1 MYKKIKAAIL
11 CLGIV
16 GNVVL
21 WSSSK
26 VRSAVIAFY
35 NVGGNARLS
44 YSTDQVYDLNTL
56 GVGQLS
62 AQVNAS
68 TVTTAAS
75 TFTDGGQSTGAFTVS
90 SFTALTATP
99 SVGTLTISSN
109 SALAG
114 KFAYDYVR
122 VASNTALTG
131 RYSYDR
137 ITVGTMVAATTAS
150 IIINGM
156 SYESSTTWNFGAST
170 RATAANLVTLLNNTT
185 TEYGIFASTTGWGN
199 IIDVYA
205 INVGQAGNLLTM
217 VSSTQAALTVATTFF
232 TGGQDPVSLRMPTFD
247 VTGATF
253 IIITAGQQ
261 FQVSAFSSQTAY
273 NLAQMI
279 DGLQFG
285 ITASTGINFGPTPQV
300 IAASSI
306 TVIMNKAGSVY
317 NQYVLTSSSQS
328 ALEVKYPSFIGGQ
341 DPVTVSVNGVQ
352 FKNTVD
358 WITGSVASNSA
369 QNLFFAISSN
379 ALLSGIITSTASEG
393 AATGRV
399 TLTSISSGSAYTYP
413 LFTSSQTAVTLS
425 YRASTVSGSTTSA
438 IQGGRDN
445 AVIGING
452 VYLRQGTDWFAV
464 QNNTQTAASISDAIM
479 RNSSLKNVVMSTW
492 SLFNIQQSTPG
503 VIYSTSISVGASQ
516 NFALYTST
524 QPGLS
529 ISSNSTVGF
538 AGLNGPATGFMCG
551 GADVNYSSVT
561 DVINLPNNT
570 LGTGMAVI
578 YSTGGAA
585 GGTNLDP
592 LRFAATYFVI
602 LVDTSNIKLALTSSG
617 AVAGIAIDLLTK
629 STQTIT
635 HTFTLTPISPL
646 GNSSGWWQV
655 SNDSATWT
663 DVANTTVTMVSPT
676 FVSTSAFQNIGVQ
689 NFRYQ
694 RFHVNGSTSGAINW
708 KTTINGKSQ

>member
-1 MYKKIKAAIL
+1 
-11 CLGIV
+11 V
-16 GNVVL
+16 
-21 WSSSK
+21 SS
-26 VRSAVIAFY
+26 
-35 NVGGNARLS
+35 AR
-44 YSTDQVYDLNTL
+44 
-56 GVGQLS
+56 
-62 AQVNAS
+62 
-68 TVTTAAS
+68 VTTSAS

-90 SFTALTATP
+90 SFTALSATP
-99 SVGTLTISSN
+99 SVGTITISSN

-114 KFAYDYVR
+114 KFAYNYVR

-131 RYSYDR
+131 RYAYDR

-150 IIINGM
+150 FMVNGM
-156 SYESSTTWNFGAST
+156 TYASSTTWNFGAST
-170 RATAANLVTLLNNTT
+170 RATAANIVALLNNTT

-199 IIDVYA
+199 IIDIYA
-205 INVGQAGNLLTM
+205 INVGQAGNLLTL

-232 TGGQDPVSLRMPTFD
+232 TNGQDPVSLRMPTFD

-279 DGLQFG
+279 DGLQYG
-285 ITASTGINFGPTPQV
+285 ITASTGVNFGVPQV
-300 IAASSI
+300 SPSSI
-306 TVIMNKAGSVY
+306 TVIMNKTGSIY
-317 NQYVLTSSSQS
+317 NQYVILSSSQT
-328 ALEVKYPSFIGGQ
+328 ALEVKYPSFVGGQ

-358 WITGSVASNSA
+358 WFTGSVSSNSA

-379 ALLSGIITSTASEG
+379 TGLASIIRSTATEG
-393 AATGRV
+393 TSTGRV
-399 TLTSISSGSAYTYP
+399 TLTAISSGSAYTYP
-413 LFTSSQTAVTLS
+413 LFTSSVTAVNLS
-425 YRASTVSGSTTSA
+425 YRSTSISGSTTSA
-438 IQGGRDN
+438 IQGGQDN
-445 AVIGING
+445 AVLGING

-479 RNSSLKNVVMSTW
+479 SNSSLKNVIRSTW
-492 SLFNIQQSTPG
+492 SLFIIQQSTPG

-516 NFALYTST
+516 NFALFTST
-524 QPGLS
+524 QAGLS

-538 AGLNGPATGFMCG
+538 AGLGGPATGFMCG
-551 GADVNYSSVT
+551 GADVTYSTVT

-602 LVDTSNIKLALTSSG
+602 LVDTSNVKLALTSSG
-617 AVAGIAIDLLTK
+617 AVAGIPIDLLSK
-629 STQTIT
+629 STQTIA
-635 HTFTLTPISPL
+635 HTFTLTPIPPL
-646 GNSSGWWQV
+646 GNSNGWWQV
-655 SNDSATWT
+655 SNDSVTWT
-663 DVANTTVTMVSPT
+663 DIANTTVTIQSSS
-676 FVSTSAFQNIGVQ
+676 FLSTSAYQNSGTQ

-694 RFHVNGSTSGAINW
+694 RFHVNSSTSGAINW
-708 KTTINGKSQ
+708 KVTINGKTQ